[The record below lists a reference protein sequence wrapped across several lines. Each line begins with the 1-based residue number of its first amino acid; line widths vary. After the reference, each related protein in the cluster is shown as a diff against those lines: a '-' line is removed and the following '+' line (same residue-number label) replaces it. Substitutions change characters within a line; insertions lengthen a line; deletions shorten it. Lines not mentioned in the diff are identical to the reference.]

1 MQFSD
6 KILKK
11 GPGWVK
17 LVINTKIYP
26 LTTVYSAG
34 YIFLDRAYIYID
46 KEKKD
51 RITIWLFSKN
61 KKEPLDNLGMEFC
74 NELLNYAHY
83 FTSLKVNADAVKV
96 LMQRAL
102 FSAAPSIAD
111 EAATNGIEQLVGSLV
126 EKKNKR

>member
-1 MQFSD
+1 MQLPG

-17 LVINTKIYP
+17 LAINTKVYP

-51 RITIWLFSKN
+51 RVTVWLFSKN
-61 KKEPLDNLGMEFC
+61 KKEPFDNLGMEFC

-83 FTSLKVNADAVKV
+83 FTSLEANADAVKV

-102 FSAAPSIAD
+102 FSAAPSIAN
-111 EAATNGIEQLVGSLV
+111 EAATNEIEQLMGSLV